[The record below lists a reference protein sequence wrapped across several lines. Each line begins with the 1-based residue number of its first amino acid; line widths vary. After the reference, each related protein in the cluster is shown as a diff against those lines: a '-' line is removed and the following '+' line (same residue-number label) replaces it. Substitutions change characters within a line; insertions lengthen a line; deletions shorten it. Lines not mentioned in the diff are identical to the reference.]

1 MYKLF
6 LLNVI
11 RVQELGQCKFSY
23 KYATIIVRLVIFIYQ
38 LVNVKFE
45 LIAYINIM

>member
-11 RVQELGQCKFSY
+11 RVQELVKCKFSY
-23 KYATIIVRLVIFIYQ
+23 KFATIIVRLLIFIYQ

>member
-11 RVQELGQCKFSY
+11 RVQELVKCKFSY

-45 LIAYINIM
+45 IIAYIKIM